1 MREKFKSTII
11 KLLNNIV
18 ELRNK
23 SRFLFTITHKNY
35 IRKRFRAQHGYKV
48 SFKNP
53 STYSEKIQWI
63 KLHGPKYSMYVDKN
77 EVRNFVKERVGKEY
91 LIPKIGVY
99 QSADEINLDLLPNKF
114 VIKATHGCGWNLI
127 VHDKSKLDWSKTK
140 ERIKRWINSNYF
152 FISGEKNYRNIKGR
166 VIVENL
172 IEDPTGNMKEY
183 KFFCFHGEPKYVVAV
198 TVPDPRTRIK
208 GFYDRNWNW
217 INMNIN
223 GLPNINNKVDKP
235 YHYNEMLEI
244 SRKLS
249 NDFSFVRVDL
259 YYSQGKIYVGELTF
273 TPNNG
278 FGRFSDLKYDKKF
291 GEHLNLSGVQGK

>member
-127 VHDKSKLDWSKTK
+127 VHDKSKLEDRKST
-140 ERIKRWINSNYF
+140 RLNSSHVA
-152 FISGEKNYRNIKGR
+152 ISYA
-166 VIVENL
+166 V
-172 IEDPTGNMKEY
+172 
-183 KFFCFHGEPKYVVAV
+183 FC
-198 TVPDPRTRIK
+198 
-208 GFYDRNWNW
+208 
-217 INMNIN
+217 
-223 GLPNINNKVDKP
+223 L
-235 YHYNEMLEI
+235 
-244 SRKLS
+244 
-249 NDFSFVRVDL
+249 
-259 YYSQGKIYVGELTF
+259 
-273 TPNNG
+273 
-278 FGRFSDLKYDKKF
+278 
-291 GEHLNLSGVQGK
+291 